1 MKDSVQS
8 LSKDKRGFW
17 FYLKRDR
24 LLYLL
29 LLPGV
34 LYFIIFKYLP
44 MVGIVIAFENFKP
57 YWGIKGLFTSEFV
70 GLHWFRRFFNSA
82 YSGRLIWN
90 TFFISFLKLVFGFP
104 APIILALLLNEIR
117 NRHFKKIVQSIS
129 YVPYFLSWVVVVLVQ
144 QMTSTDGGIINVI
157 VVLVVKVYFLGS
169 TKYFQLS
176 WLLVPYGVTSAG
188 IQLSI
193 LRQ

>member
-57 YWGIKGLFTSEFV
+57 YWG
-70 GLHWFRRFFNSA
+70 
-82 YSGRLIWN
+82 
-90 TFFISFLKLVFGFP
+90 
-104 APIILALLLNEIR
+104 
-117 NRHFKKIVQSIS
+117 
-129 YVPYFLSWVVVVLVQ
+129 
-144 QMTSTDGGIINVI
+144 
-157 VVLVVKVYFLGS
+157 
-169 TKYFQLS
+169 
-176 WLLVPYGVTSAG
+176 
-188 IQLSI
+188 
-193 LRQ
+193 